1 MSMGAVAA
9 MALVCYVSS
18 NPSPQHWL
26 VSGRTAE
33 VVRLD
38 AEAARLG
45 GVRRIAH
52 ARDGD
57 TAFSRYELG
66 ANPPNRIMWSLISQA
81 ERSGMVI
88 SRFQHIVPSC
98 PDGQRSRI
106 GDHQS
111 NLIVGLLGPAAVATA
126 EKLGLQF
133 RRLPPGVRLADGR
146 TGIGFRLSTTPSAAY
161 DVLLRAAAEARLDGT
176 DLVLMTAK
184 GAAGPGPG
192 AEPIRRPD
200 GSHRAGD

>member
-1 MSMGAVAA
+1 MAIAAA

-26 VSGRTAE
+26 VSGKTAE

-38 AEAARLG
+38 AQAARLG

-66 ANPPNRIMWSLISQA
+66 ANPPNRVMWELISQA
-81 ERSGMVI
+81 ERSEMVI

-106 GDHQS
+106 GDAQS
-111 NLIVGLLGPAAVATA
+111 NLIVGLLGPAPAATA

-133 RRLPPGVRLADGR
+133 RLPPPGVRLADGR
-146 TGIGFRLSTTPSAAY
+146 TGIGFRLRTTPSDAY
-161 DVLLRAAAEARLDGT
+161 DVLLRAAAEARLGGT
-176 DLVLMTAK
+176 ELVLMQPK
-184 GAAGPGPG
+184 GAAGPMPD
-192 AEPIRRPD
+192 AEPTRRPD
-200 GSHRAGD
+200 QGHRAGN